1 MMIWRHARSAIAATV
16 SVALFATTAATA
28 VADDTTTSTSHPQR
42 IEQIVDSAQ
51 ARVGIKDPAPQIS
64 PSTNAGELNYESSKG
79 SSSVAVNETGI
90 TFAPLASGDTTGL
103 FSLEDNSVGA
113 DFSTTP
119 DGSAVLSGDDKDY
132 VVDSYDNG
140 SLRVQTVIA
149 SADANHKIPFELN
162 LQDDE
167 KAQVETDGSIGI
179 YRVFEDE
186 GTQLLTSSI
195 EKPWAVDAAG
205 KPVQTKFVLDGTRL
219 IQIVEADATAAYPI
233 TADPFWVPAIIVGLR
248 VGVQVLIKVG
258 PRVVKYV
265 VAPGSRVVNALRKF
279 APITFR
285 AGSNVVRLDKSA
297 MKHILQRHHPQ
308 YWNGTKKSTQSFFN
322 PKMSVSDV
330 RATIHGALRQ
340 HASSLRK
347 LGSKAGTYTGTYNG
361 VKYKLVV
368 SKGRVVQFY
377 PR

>member
-1 MMIWRHARSAIAATV
+1 MTMHSRMRSAIAATV

-28 VADDTTTSTSHPQR
+28 VADDTKSSTSDPQR
-42 IEQIVDSAQ
+42 IEQIVDTAQ
-51 ARVGIKDPAPQIS
+51 ELVGIKDHVPQIS
-64 PSTNAGELNYESSKG
+64 PSHNAGELTYQSSNG
-79 SSSVAVNETGI
+79 FSSVTVDETGI
-90 TFAPLASGDTTGL
+90 TFAPMISGDKTGL

-113 DFSTTP
+113 VFSTTS
-119 DGSAVLSGDDKDY
+119 DGSAILSGDDKHY

-140 SLRVQTVIA
+140 SLRVQTVIT
-149 SADANHKIPFELN
+149 SENTSHKIPFELN

-167 KAQVETDGSIGI
+167 KAQVEEDGSIGI
-179 YRVFEDE
+179 YRVFRDE
-186 GTQLLTSSI
+186 ETQLLTSSI

-205 KPVQTKFVLDGTRL
+205 KPVPTKFVLDGADL
-219 IQIVEADATAAYPI
+219 VQIVEADSTTAYPI
-233 TADPFWVPAIIVGLR
+233 TADPFWVPAIIAGLR
-248 VGVQVLIKVG
+248 IGAHVLIKVG

-265 VAPGSRVVNALRKF
+265 VAPASRVVNALRKF

-308 YWNGTKKSTQSFFN
+308 YWNGTTKSTQSFFN

-340 HASSLRK
+340 HAASLRK
-347 LGSKAGTYTGTYNG
+347 LGSKTGTYTGTYNG